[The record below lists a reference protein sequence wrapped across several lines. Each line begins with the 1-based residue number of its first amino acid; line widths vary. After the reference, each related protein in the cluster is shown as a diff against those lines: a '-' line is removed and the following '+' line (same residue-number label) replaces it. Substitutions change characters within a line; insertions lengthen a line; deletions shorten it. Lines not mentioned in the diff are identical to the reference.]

1 LICDESASPRSKKIA
16 RIVEQLRQSNR
27 QLDLVTIS
35 FDELIARIDQ
45 DLREQAKNRL
55 HLGSK

>member
-1 LICDESASPRSKKIA
+1 MNQPHPDQEKIA
-16 RIVEQLRQSNR
+16 RVVEQLRQSNR